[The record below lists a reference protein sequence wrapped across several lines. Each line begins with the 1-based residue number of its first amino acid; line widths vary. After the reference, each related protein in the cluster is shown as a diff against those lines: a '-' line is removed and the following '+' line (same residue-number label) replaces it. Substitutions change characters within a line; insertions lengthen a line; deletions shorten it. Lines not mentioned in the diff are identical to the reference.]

1 MDPNTTPPNDMWKL
15 TGSLEDAPSTPERV
29 SIEFQGGLPVKVVTP
44 DQKTV
49 TDAVEIFVTLNALT
63 RKHGIGRIDIV
74 KNRFIGV
81 KSRGGY
87 ESSGATI
94 LRVAHMD
101 IEGLTLDRNVRA
113 LRDQFVTAELSKILY
128 NGHFFTPEREFL
140 TSSIPPSQRTVN
152 GIVRLKLYARLIG
165 FAS

>member
-1 MDPNTTPPNDMWKL
+1 
-15 TGSLEDAPSTPERV
+15 
-29 SIEFQGGLPVKVVTP
+29 
-44 DQKTV
+44 
-49 TDAVEIFVTLNALT
+49 
-63 RKHGIGRIDIV
+63 
-74 KNRFIGV
+74 
-81 KSRGGY
+81 
-87 ESSGATI
+87 
-94 LRVAHMD
+94 MD